1 MSGLVKGID
10 LSEHN
15 GVVDWDQVKSSGVG
29 FAMLRAGYGQTLD
42 KQFVRNIEECNRTGL
57 PCGVY
62 WFSYADRKSVV

>member
-29 FAMLRAGYGQTLD
+29 FDLLRARQLQANY
-42 KQFVRNIEECNRTGL
+42 N
-57 PCGVY
+57 
-62 WFSYADRKSVV
+62 S